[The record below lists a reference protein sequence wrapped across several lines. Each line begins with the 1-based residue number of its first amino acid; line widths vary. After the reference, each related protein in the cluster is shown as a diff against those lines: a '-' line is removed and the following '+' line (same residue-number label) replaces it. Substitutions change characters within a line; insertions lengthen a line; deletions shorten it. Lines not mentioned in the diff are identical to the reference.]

1 MASRLSFETTPA
13 LETRPAFIL
22 PPLILHPFADATGP
36 NKLVES
42 SRASLKLQG
51 LLPQG
56 EASREELDNSLLDGR
71 YSELRMLYYVG
82 KDLARWIGQ
91 CLEFADRNRGELPS
105 GIVYQSFAALLIQE
119 APANIQAKLRKWG
132 VADYKSIFTRALGLQ
147 CIFADAPDRQVLS
160 DDFVRNYY
168 KYADQMF
175 AVRQGERDFTPLA
188 TRDFEFELYSSG
200 EYSRMLERVWA
211 E

>member
-1 MASRLSFETTPA
+1 MASRLSFETTA
-13 LETRPAFIL
+13 LENRPAFTL
-22 PPLILHPFADATGP
+22 PPLILHPFADASGP

-56 EASREELDNSLLDGR
+56 DASREDLDNSLLDGR

-82 KDLARWIGQ
+82 KDLARWIEQ
-91 CLEFADRNRGELPS
+91 CLEFAARNRAELPS

-119 APANIQAKLRKWG
+119 APANVQAKLRKWG

-147 CIFADAPDRQVLS
+147 CIFADAPDRLILS

-188 TRDFEFELYSSG
+188 TRDFEFDLYSSG
-200 EYSRMLERVWA
+200 EYSRLLERVWA